1 MKKIN
6 ETIKNNITKI
16 IGVFLIISPFLD
28 LLTSLGIHYNV
39 NALTVGTIL
48 RGLFMLFMIYY
59 SVFINKKNRKR
70 NIIFLSLIFIYLILF
85 LTQVA
90 LTDGSILYEIKVFF
104 KTFYFLVLGVTI
116 SNIEKPVDIKY
127 YIICFTTY
135 LLLVFIPNILDI
147 GFNSYEI
154 AKVGQ
159 VGWFNSANEI
169 SVILSILTPLL
180 IMYLSH
186 NKNKVLISI
195 YTIIIL
201 VTFFSIGT
209 KVPILSL
216 AIIGV
221 IYIFYFIYKF
231 IKEKNIKKLTVIA
244 CTIVLLTGTITIFL
258 QKTSFYKNIE
268 IHLNYLE
275 VDNILDIFT
284 DIELIDHF
292 LLGSRLKLSNNNFNE
307 FKTSNITNIF
317 LGIGAEHRQSEMD
330 FFDILINYGLIGSL
344 IILTILIILIVTEK
358 PKYKL
363 NTFISLLLLFM
374 ISFLSGHVLVS
385 PAVSIFIPLLL
396 FDKNMVK

>member
-1 MKKIN
+1 MKKLN
-6 ETIKNNITKI
+6 NTIKTNITTI

-28 LLTSLGIHYNV
+28 LFTSLGIHYNV

-48 RGLFMLFMIYY
+48 RGLFMLFMTYY
-59 SVFINKKNRKR
+59 SVFINKKNKKR

-135 LLLVFIPNILDI
+135 LLLVFIPNILNI

-169 SVILSILTPLL
+169 STILSILTPIL
-180 IMYLSH
+180 IVYLMTK
-186 NKNKVLISI
+186 KNKILSVL
-195 YTIIIL
+195 YLIIIL
-201 VTFFSIGT
+201 ITFFSIGT

-216 AIIGV
+216 AIICG
-221 IYIFYFIYKF
+221 FYLLYSLYKLIRKKDTKKITFI
-231 IKEKNIKKLTVIA
+231 
-244 CTIVLLTGTITIFL
+244 LTGLFIIIISTAIL
-258 QKTSFYKNIE
+258 LPKTSFYKNIK
-268 IHLNYLE
+268 IHLEYLE
-275 VDNILDIFT
+275 VDNIVEIFT
-284 DIELIDHF
+284 DTELIDHF
-292 LLGSRLKLSNNNFNE
+292 LLGSRLKLLSQNI
-307 FKTSNITNIF
+307 KTYKESSTVEIL

-330 FFDILINYGLIGSL
+330 FFDIFINYGIIGFALIA
-344 IILTILIILIVTEK
+344 TILIILIIKQK
-358 PKYKL
+358 PKYTANTKL
-363 NTFISLLLLFM
+363 SLLLA
-374 ISFLSGHVLVS
+374 ITIAFLSGHVLVS

-396 FDKNMVK
+396 FDKSMVK

>member
-6 ETIKNNITKI
+6 ETIKNNITTI

-48 RGLFMLFMIYY
+48 
-59 SVFINKKNRKR
+59 
-70 NIIFLSLIFIYLILF
+70 FLSLIFIYLILF

-116 SNIEKPVDIKY
+116 SNIEKPIDIKY

-186 NKNKVLISI
+186 NKNKILISI

-292 LLGSRLKLSNNNFNE
+292 LLGSRLKLFNNNFNE

>member
-1 MKKIN
+1 MKKLN
-6 ETIKNNITKI
+6 NTIKTNITTI

-28 LLTSLGIHYNV
+28 LFTSIGIKYNIDQLTIGI
-39 NALTVGTIL
+39 II
-48 RGLFMLFMIYY
+48 RGLFMLLMIYY
-59 SVFINKKNRKR
+59 SIFLKDNKKQT
-70 NIIFLSLIFIYLILF
+70 IIFLSVIFTYIALF
-85 LTQVA
+85 LTKTI
-90 LTDGSILYEIKVFF
+90 LTNGNITYETTVIF
-104 KTFYFLVLGVTI
+104 KTFYFIILSITFINL
-116 SNIEKPVDIKY
+116 EKPIDSKY
-127 YIICFTTY
+127 YIACFTTY
-135 LLLVFIPNILDI
+135 LLLVFIPNILNI

-169 SVILSILTPLL
+169 STILSILTPLL

-186 NKNKVLISI
+186 NKNKLLISI

-201 VTFFSIGT
+201 ITFFSIGT

-244 CTIVLLTGTITIFL
+244 CAIVLLTGTITIFL

-292 LLGSRLKLSNNNFNE
+292 LLGSRLKLLNNNFNE

>member
-48 RGLFMLFMIYY
+48 RGFFMLFMIYY
-59 SVFINKKNRKR
+59 SVFINKKNKKR

-292 LLGSRLKLSNNNFNE
+292 LLGSRLKLLNNNFNE

-330 FFDILINYGLIGSL
+330 FFDIFINYGLIGSL